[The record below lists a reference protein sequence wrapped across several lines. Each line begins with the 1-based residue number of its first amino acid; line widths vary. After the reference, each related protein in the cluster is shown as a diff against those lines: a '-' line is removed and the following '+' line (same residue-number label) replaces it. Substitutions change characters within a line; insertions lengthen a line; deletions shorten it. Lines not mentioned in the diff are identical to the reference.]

1 MKNEKEEKKNLPQI
15 VPENVLQQSFIIIII
30 IIIIIVSLLCTRDN
44 MFIQIFMSFLR
55 GMIANKTF
63 E

>member
-15 VPENVLQQSFIIIII
+15 VPENVLQQSFIII